1 MISATTQFQNSF
13 PCKNQLH
20 GEEKSKTQQNVAFAA
35 TSSPLE
41 NNQKSKSWEGFLVS
55 IESLIFQSMHTRVP
69 SLQFHETELSNPQSN
84 PKPRL
89 QVIETLLKVHT
100 KNMQLAQIASCSK
113 LAKDAHKNMQ
123 LAQIARCSK
132 LAKDA
137 HKNMQL
143 TQIAS
148 HSKLAKG
155 AHKEYATSMDCK

>member
-1 MISATTQFQNSF
+1 M
-13 PCKNQLH
+13 
-20 GEEKSKTQQNVAFAA
+20 
-35 TSSPLE
+35 
-41 NNQKSKSWEGFLVS
+41 
-55 IESLIFQSMHTRVP
+55 ESLIVQSMHTRVP
-69 SLQFHETELSNPQSN
+69 SLRFYETELSNPQSN

-123 LAQIARCSK
+123 LAQIAHRSK

-143 TQIAS
+143 AQIAS